1 MKMKKV
7 IYCLMA
13 FLLVVSSSCE
23 KEKTDYVQKVVGN
36 YDVKITPNL
45 NVNYGNSSVPISAE
59 TVETNLSVTKK
70 DDDGNVVITVE
81 SINGLINE
89 LVFDAYCDGLGMK
102 MENNHYEGVLNTV
115 PYGMINC
122 DFNLKNPTVSIYN
135 SGVLSWESTVS
146 GTCEINISGLDNEIC
161 NVSGNIR
168 FEATEK

>member
-1 MKMKKV
+1 MKKV

-13 FLLVVSSSCE
+13 FLLVVLSSCE

-89 LVFDAYCDGLGMK
+89 LVFDA
-102 MENNHYEGVLNTV
+102 
-115 PYGMINC
+115 
-122 DFNLKNPTVSIYN
+122 
-135 SGVLSWESTVS
+135 STTS
-146 GTCEINISGLDNEIC
+146 FL
-161 NVSGNIR
+161 
-168 FEATEK
+168 A

>member
-1 MKMKKV
+1 MP
-7 IYCLMA
+7 IY
-13 FLLVVSSSCE
+13 
-23 KEKTDYVQKVVGN
+23 
-36 YDVKITPNL
+36 
-45 NVNYGNSSVPISAE
+45 AE

-70 DDDGNVVITVE
+70 DDDGNVVVTVE
-81 SINGLINE
+81 NVNGLINE

-102 MENNHYEGVLNTV
+102 MENNHYEGVINTV
-115 PYGMINC
+115 QYGIVEC
-122 DFNLKNPTVSIYN
+122 DINLKNPTVSIYN